1 VGWSIVRNMLQFTFG
16 WPDTKQLRVAIT
28 VENDLGSQS
37 PEKSR
42 RMALANFRRL
52 DQLTAAIKAG
62 SNLAIKKVAHD
73 SWSCA
78 AISQMSYSARRQ
90 MKSVRQLRK
99 RLGRSVQ
106 VFADQA
112 ATPDREQAGIAPPS
126 SKANSGEAF
135 FREHQPI
142 SEVDD
147 LSTRCPAPC
156 SLCLAVL

>member
-1 VGWSIVRNMLQFTFG
+1 MGWSIVRNMLQFTFG

-99 RLGRSVQ
+99 SR
-106 VFADQA
+106 
-112 ATPDREQAGIAPPS
+112 TE
-126 SKANSGEAF
+126 KEA
-135 FREHQPI
+135 E
-142 SEVDD
+142 
-147 LSTRCPAPC
+147 
-156 SLCLAVL
+156 